1 VLLYYETVGGILLK
15 KTRYVILGL
24 LNEEEM
30 SGYDIKK
37 IIGIRMSF
45 FWQESYGQIY
55 PELNKMKEE
64 GLIEQADKEN
74 LSKSKIEK
82 IGYRIT
88 EEGRAEFKH
97 WMETVNEKDHIRS
110 EFLLKMYFAT
120 EENSV
125 EIKKHLE
132 DFKQEAEQKIM
143 LFGMFQHE
151 LMSIADTHSN
161 HRQILKVID
170 LGVRQAKLYAEW
182 SEQMLEDYR

>member
-1 VLLYYETVGGILLK
+1 MLYYETVGGNLMK

-24 LNEEEM
+24 LNEEEQ

-64 GLIEQADKEN
+64 GLIEQVETEN
-74 LSKSKIEK
+74 SSRSRIEK

-88 EEGRAEFKH
+88 EEGRAEFKR
-97 WMETVNEKDHIRS
+97 WMEAVNEKDHIRS

-120 EENSV
+120 EVNS
-125 EIKKHLE
+125 EEMKKHLK

-143 LFGMFQHE
+143 LFGMFQQE
-151 LMSIADTHSN
+151 LLNIADTHSN

-170 LGVRQAKLYAEW
+170 LGMRQAKLYAEW
-182 SEQMLEDYR
+182 SESMLEDYR

>member
-1 VLLYYETVGGILLK
+1 MK

-24 LNEEEM
+24 LNEEEL

-64 GLIEQADKEN
+64 GLIEQVDKEN
-74 LSKSKIEK
+74 SSKAKIEK

-88 EEGRAEFKH
+88 EEGRTEFKH
-97 WMETVNEKDHIRS
+97 WMEAVNEKDHIRS

-120 EENSV
+120 EENST
-125 EIKKHLE
+125 EMKRHLE
-132 DFKQEAEQKIM
+132 EFKQEAEQKVM
-143 LFGMFQHE
+143 LFGMFRQE
-151 LMSIADTHSN
+151 LIGIPDMHNN

-170 LGVRQAKLYAEW
+170 LGLRQAKLYAEW
-182 SEQMLEDYR
+182 SESMLEDYQ

>member
-1 VLLYYETVGGILLK
+1 MK

-64 GLIEQADKEN
+64 GLIEQVDTEN
-74 LSKSKIEK
+74 KSKAKIEK
-82 IGYRIT
+82 IRYKIT
-88 EEGRAEFKH
+88 EDGRTEFKH
-97 WMETVNEKDHIRS
+97 WMEAMNEKDHIRS

-120 EENSV
+120 EDNSQ
-125 EIKKHLE
+125 EMKKHLE
-132 DFKQEAEQKIM
+132 EFKQEAEQKVM
-143 LFGMFQHE
+143 LFGMFQQE
-151 LMSIADTHSN
+151 LMGIVDEHNN

-170 LGVRQAKLYAEW
+170 LGLRQAKLYAEW
-182 SEQMLEDYR
+182 SASMLEDYI